1 MDQMPKPDLA
11 GDNSLGSADSEFV
24 WRLVRGDEKMSVQ
37 AVPTGDATEYLVQL
51 EPASGG
57 PAETVSRKSF
67 ADEAEGQAYLQA
79 ELTRL
84 VGEGWRRD
92 RPELAAE

>member
-1 MDQMPKPDLA
+1 MDHLPKPDLA

-37 AVPTGDATEYLVQL
+37 AVPGPDSTEYLIQL
-51 EPASGG
+51 EPAVGG
-57 PAETVSRKSF
+57 PPETVSRKSF
-67 ADEAEGQAYLQA
+67 TDEAKGQEYMQA